1 MMLYIPD
8 DGYIDRHN
16 NCDDCYKAVTFDL
29 RAQQMAATSEQIISK
44 RVEKEKEHMGST
56 DHRHRGGSGGLTTAF
71 LFSLGQLG
79 QAGARRLANIEP

>member
-1 MMLYIPD
+1 MMMI
-8 DGYIDRHN
+8 ISTVTIIVMIVT
-16 NCDDCYKAVTFDL
+16 KAVTFDL

-56 DHRHRGGSGGLTTAF
+56 EHRHRGGSGGLTTAF

-79 QAGARRLANIEP
+79 QAGGSSKIGKY